1 MFLSV
6 CNFSYLGREGVA
18 VDAVL
23 GAAVVPQAVVN
34 VYLLELVP
42 VGQRAARHVD
52 VMSCRVLHS
61 EHDTVPRVADTAAH
75 LRQHNGTSVL
85 VLHVMTHR

>member
-1 MFLSV
+1 
-6 CNFSYLGREGVA
+6 
-18 VDAVL
+18 
-23 GAAVVPQAVVN
+23 

-52 VMSCRVLHS
+52 VMPCRVLHS

-85 VLHVMTHR
+85 VLHVLTHRYSTLSPSSGLKMEAVCSLKHWFLGVRTAS